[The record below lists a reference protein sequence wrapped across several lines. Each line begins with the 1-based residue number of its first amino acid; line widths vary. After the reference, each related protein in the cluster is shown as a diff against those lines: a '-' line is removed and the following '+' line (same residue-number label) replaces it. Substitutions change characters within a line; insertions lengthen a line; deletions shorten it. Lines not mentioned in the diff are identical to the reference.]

1 MTTDFKVP
9 KYLVVLSSLGRIV
22 VRTVSLVSLPAAVY
36 FMLTEF
42 NADHFQRGGAALIAV
57 AIFMIAVTVGRLRRQ
72 IARVEAVR
80 RHFLVLPTGGGQILS
95 ESNTLLNEFERDIAW
110 FVRVVDQ
117 YLLVRSHHWGY
128 ADLFHGWYHG

>member
-36 FMLTEF
+36 FMLTEI
-42 NADHFQRGGAALIAV
+42 NAAHFQRGGAALIAV

-110 FVRVVDQ
+110 FVRVEVL
-117 YLLVRSHHWGY
+117 YLIVGTLQWGY
-128 ADLFHGWYHG
+128 GDLFHGWYHG